1 MSQSQTPRADLV
13 FAVVLTGFGGASLF
27 ESWRMPRL
35 ENLGINP
42 LSAPGLTPGVIS
54 LVLVILGVMLLVR
67 SRGAFTGRRGEAE
80 GGWGRL
86 IIALALCLAFAL
98 GLLGHLPFPAATAI
112 FVFVFVLVFTLR
124 RTAPVRAIIMAAALA
139 VATAAAVT
147 FLFQEIFLVQL
158 P

>member
-1 MSQSQTPRADLV
+1 MSHSQTPRADLV

-42 LSAPGLTPGVIS
+42 LSAPGLTPGVIA
-54 LVLVILGVMLLVR
+54 LVLVILGVMLLAR
-67 SRGAFTGRRGEAE
+67 SLRAFSAARGEAE
-80 GGWGRL
+80 GGWGQL
-86 IIALALCLAFAL
+86 LIALALCLAYAL
-98 GLLGHLPFPAATAI
+98 GLLGHVPFPIATAI

-124 RTAPVRAIIMAAALA
+124 RMGPLRTIAMAAALA
-139 VATAAAVT
+139 VGTAAAVT